1 MRTKDNGLEN
11 RSCQEQMLWEQE
23 ENKRGADVM
32 GAGGEQE
39 GQGAGWEAVW
49 GGSRE

>member
-23 ENKRGADVM
+23 ENTRVRGR
-32 GAGGEQE
+32 GGRLSGGGPGSE
-39 GQGAGWEAVW
+39 GTPRLCLET
-49 GGSRE
+49 